1 MVSYQNTNTPSQSLS
16 NFRMNIQ
23 QILTYSHIVVSVL
36 LAAAVLLQ
44 QKGAGLSAAFGGNS
58 GGFYRTK
65 RGFEKALF
73 IGTIVLGALFI
84 IIGGASIYF
93 HR

>member
-1 MVSYQNTNTPSQSLS
+1 
-16 NFRMNIQ
+16 MNIQ

-36 LAAAVLLQ
+36 LATAILLQ
-44 QKGAGLSAAFGGNS
+44 QKGAGLSSAFGGNS

-65 RGFEKALF
+65 RGFEKTLF
-73 IGTIVLGALFI
+73 VSTIVLGALFI
-84 IIGGASIYF
+84 IIGGASIFF